1 MPQDVA
7 REKRPED
14 GGGWEWVVAVFIVRL
29 HFAFAPLRPS
39 HLKKAFAIL
48 ERVLERA
55 NLL

>member
-1 MPQDVA
+1 MA

-29 HFAFAPLRPS
+29 HFAFAPLCPS